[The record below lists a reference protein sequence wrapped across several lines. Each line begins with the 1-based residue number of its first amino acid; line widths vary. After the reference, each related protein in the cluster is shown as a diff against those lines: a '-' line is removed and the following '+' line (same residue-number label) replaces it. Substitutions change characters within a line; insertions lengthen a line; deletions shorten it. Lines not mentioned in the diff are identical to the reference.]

1 MKPFRYIKRRIER
14 FFYNAY
20 QRRLES
26 EANTWTIPRHIGVIL
41 DGNRRYAKA
50 SGLENAI
57 KGHHEGANKLE
68 EVLHWCDEL
77 GVEIF
82 SIWIFS
88 LDNFKRAAHEVEG
101 ILELIEGKMRE
112 LATIEGLHTNQI
124 KVRAM
129 GQIELLP
136 PSLQE
141 AIREAEEA
149 TQHYEKFILNI
160 AVAYG
165 GREEIVEAFRGHLK
179 AESDSGKSVRQIA
192 DELTVDKITPYLYTS
207 NLPDP
212 ELIIRTSGEVRLS
225 GFYSWQSVYSEFYFC
240 LGRVVVDTR
249 LHKIGSTVIL
259 RWILRWRWIDCNELS
274 LQKAL
279 RSWWEQKIDFL
290 RALRAYSQRK
300 RRFGK

>member
-1 MKPFRYIKRRIER
+1 MNPLKYLKNRIER
-14 FFYNAY
+14 LFYKAY
-20 QRRLES
+20 QRRLEG
-26 EANTWTIPRHIGVIL
+26 EANTWNIPRHIGVIL

-50 SGLENAI
+50 SGLASVI
-57 KGHHEGANKLE
+57 KGHYEGADKLE

-88 LDNFKRAAHEVEG
+88 LDNFKRAADEVEG
-101 ILELIEGKMRE
+101 ILGLIERKMRE
-112 LATIEGLHTNQI
+112 LVTIEGLHTNQI

-141 AIREAEEA
+141 AIRNAEES
-149 TQHYEKFILNI
+149 TQHYDKFILNV

-165 GREEIVEAFRGHLK
+165 GREEIIEAFRRHLK
-179 AESDSGKSVRQIA
+179 MEGENGKEVHQIA
-192 DELTVDKITPYLYTS
+192 KELTVDKITPYLYTS

-225 GFYSWQSVYSEFYFC
+225 GFLLWQSVYSEFYFC
-240 LGRVVVDTR
+240 DTYWPSFR
-249 LHKIGSTVIL
+249 
-259 RWILRWRWIDCNELS
+259 
-274 LQKAL
+274 
-279 RSWWEQKIDFL
+279 KIDFL

>member
-1 MKPFRYIKRRIER
+1 MKPFRYIKRQIEK
-14 FFYNAY
+14 FFYKAY

-26 EANTWTIPRHIGVIL
+26 DANTWKIPRHIGVIL

-50 SGLENAI
+50 SGLENVI
-57 KGHHEGANKLE
+57 RGHHEGANKLE

-101 ILELIEGKMRE
+101 ILGLIEGKMRE
-112 LATIEGLHTNQI
+112 LVTIEGLHANQI

-149 TQHYEKFILNI
+149 TQHYEKFILNV

-165 GREEIVEAFRGHLK
+165 GREEIIEAFRGHLK

-225 GFYSWQSVYSEFYFC
+225 GFLLWQSVYSEFYFC
-240 LGRVVVDTR
+240 DTYWPSFR
-249 LHKIGSTVIL
+249 
-259 RWILRWRWIDCNELS
+259 
-274 LQKAL
+274 
-279 RSWWEQKIDFL
+279 KIDFL

>member
-1 MKPFRYIKRRIER
+1 MNPLKFLKNKIEKR
-14 FFYNAY
+14 FYSAY
-20 QRRLES
+20 QKRLEA
-26 EANTWTIPRHIGVIL
+26 EAGTWNIPRHIGVIL

-50 SGLENAI
+50 SGLDNVI
-57 KGHHEGANKLE
+57 KGHYQGADKLE

-88 LDNFKRAAHEVEG
+88 LDNFKRADDEVEG
-101 ILELIEGKMRE
+101 ILGLIERKLRE
-112 LATIEGLHTNQI
+112 LVTIEGLHANQI

-141 AIREAEEA
+141 AIRQAEEA
-149 TQHYEKFILNI
+149 TQNYDKFILNV

-165 GREEIVEAFRGHLK
+165 GREEIIEAFRGHLK
-179 AESDSGKSVRQIA
+179 AEIQNGKDAEQILE
-192 DELTVDKITPYLYTS
+192 ELSVDKIAPYLYTS

-225 GFYSWQSVYSEFYFC
+225 GFLLWQSVYSEFYFC
-240 LGRVVVDTR
+240 DTYWPSFR
-249 LHKIGSTVIL
+249 
-259 RWILRWRWIDCNELS
+259 
-274 LQKAL
+274 
-279 RSWWEQKIDFL
+279 KIDFL
-290 RALRAYSQRK
+290 RALRAYSERK
-300 RRFGK
+300 RRFGQ

>member
-1 MKPFRYIKRRIER
+1 MPFRSIKNRIER

-20 QRRLES
+20 QKRLES
-26 EANTWTIPRHIGVIL
+26 ESNAWNIPRHIGVIL

-50 SGLENAI
+50 SGLDNII
-57 KGHHEGANKLE
+57 KGHYEGANKLE

-88 LDNFKRAAHEVEG
+88 LDNFKRGADEVEG
-101 ILELIEGKMRE
+101 ILGLIEGKMRE
-112 LATIEGLHTNQI
+112 LVTIKGLHANQI

-129 GQIELLP
+129 GKIELLP

-141 AIREAEEA
+141 AIRQAEEA
-149 TQHYEKFILNI
+149 TQHYEKFILNV

-165 GREEIVEAFRGHLK
+165 GREEIIEAFQGHLK
-179 AESDSGKSVRQIA
+179 AESESGKTTRQIA

-212 ELIIRTSGEVRLS
+212 ELIIRTSGEIRLS
-225 GFYSWQSVYSEFYFC
+225 GFLLWQSVYSEFYFC
-240 LGRVVVDTR
+240 DTYWPSFR
-249 LHKIGSTVIL
+249 
-259 RWILRWRWIDCNELS
+259 
-274 LQKAL
+274 
-279 RSWWEQKIDFL
+279 KIDFL
-290 RALRAYSQRK
+290 RALRAYSERK
-300 RRFGK
+300 RRYGQ

>member
-1 MKPFRYIKRRIER
+1 MKPFHSIKNRVEK
-14 FFYNAY
+14 FFYNTY

-26 EANTWTIPRHIGVIL
+26 EATAWNIPRHIGVIL

-50 SGLENAI
+50 SGLGDVIE
-57 KGHHEGANKLE
+57 GHHEGANKLE

-101 ILELIEGKMRE
+101 ILGLIERKMRE
-112 LATIEGLHTNQI
+112 LVTIEGLHTNQI

-129 GQIELLP
+129 GQIDLLP
-136 PSLQE
+136 SSLQE
-141 AIREAEEA
+141 AIREAEAA
-149 TQHYEKFILNI
+149 TQHYDKFILNV

-165 GREEIVEAFRGHLK
+165 GREEIIEAFRGHLK
-179 AESDSGKSVRQIA
+179 AESESGKSIHQIA
-192 DELTVDKITPYLYTS
+192 DELTVDKIAPYLYTS

-225 GFYSWQSVYSEFYFC
+225 GFLLWQSVYSEFYFC
-240 LGRVVVDTR
+240 DTYWPSFR
-249 LHKIGSTVIL
+249 
-259 RWILRWRWIDCNELS
+259 
-274 LQKAL
+274 
-279 RSWWEQKIDFL
+279 KIDFL

-300 RRFGK
+300 RRFGT

>member
-1 MKPFRYIKRRIER
+1 MKPLRSMKNQIEK

-26 EANTWTIPRHIGVIL
+26 EANTWNIPRHIGVIL

-50 SGLENAI
+50 SGLDDVI
-57 KGHHEGANKLE
+57 KGHSEGANKLE

-101 ILELIEGKMRE
+101 ILGLIERKMRE
-112 LATIEGLHTNQI
+112 LTTIEGLHTNQI

-136 PSLQE
+136 LSLQE
-141 AIREAEEA
+141 AIRAAEEA
-149 TQHYEKFILNI
+149 TQNYEKFILNV

-165 GREEIVEAFRGHLK
+165 GREEIIEAFRGHLK
-179 AESDSGKSVRQIA
+179 AESETGKSVRQIA

-207 NLPDP
+207 DLPDP

-225 GFYSWQSVYSEFYFC
+225 GFLLWQSVYSEYYFC
-240 LGRVVVDTR
+240 DTYWPSFR
-249 LHKIGSTVIL
+249 
-259 RWILRWRWIDCNELS
+259 
-274 LQKAL
+274 
-279 RSWWEQKIDFL
+279 KIDFL
-290 RALRAYSQRK
+290 RALRAYSERK

>member
-1 MKPFRYIKRRIER
+1 MKPFHYIKNRIER

-26 EANTWTIPRHIGVIL
+26 EANAWKIPRHIGVIL

-50 SGLENAI
+50 SGLDDIIE
-57 KGHHEGANKLE
+57 GHYEGANKLE

-77 GVEIF
+77 GVEVF

-101 ILELIEGKMRE
+101 ILGLIERKMR
-112 LATIEGLHTNQI
+112 LHRNQI

-136 PSLQE
+136 TSLQE

-149 TQHYEKFILNI
+149 TQHYDKFILNV

-165 GREEIVEAFRGHLK
+165 GREEIIEAFRGHLK
-179 AESDSGKSVRQIA
+179 AEGESGKPIDQIA
-192 DELTVDKITPYLYTS
+192 DELTVDKIAPYLYTS

-225 GFYSWQSVYSEFYFC
+225 GFLLWQSVYSEFYFC
-240 LGRVVVDTR
+240 DTYWPSFR
-249 LHKIGSTVIL
+249 
-259 RWILRWRWIDCNELS
+259 
-274 LQKAL
+274 
-279 RSWWEQKIDFL
+279 KIDFL

>member
-1 MKPFRYIKRRIER
+1 MTPLKFLKNRIER
-14 FFYNAY
+14 LFYKVY
-20 QRRLES
+20 QKRLEA
-26 EANTWTIPRHIGVIL
+26 EANTWNIPHHIGVIL

-50 SGLENAI
+50 SGFDNVV
-57 KGHHEGANKLE
+57 KGHHDGADKLE

-77 GVEIF
+77 GVKIF

-88 LDNFKRAAHEVEG
+88 LDNFKRADEEVES
-101 ILELIEGKMRE
+101 ILGLIERRMRE
-112 LATIEGLHTNQI
+112 LVNIEGLHTNQI

-141 AIREAEEA
+141 AIRDAEIA
-149 TQHYEKFILNI
+149 TQHYDRFILNV

-165 GREEIVEAFRGHLK
+165 GREEIIEAFRGHLK
-179 AESDSGKSVRQIA
+179 VETGKGKDISQIA
-192 DELTVDKITPYLYTS
+192 EELSVDKIAPYLYTS

-212 ELIIRTSGEVRLS
+212 ELIIRTSGEIRLS
-225 GFYSWQSVYSEFYFC
+225 GFLLWQSVYSEFYFC
-240 LGRVVVDTR
+240 ETYWPSFR
-249 LHKIGSTVIL
+249 
-259 RWILRWRWIDCNELS
+259 
-274 LQKAL
+274 
-279 RSWWEQKIDFL
+279 KIDFL

>member
-1 MKPFRYIKRRIER
+1 MGIV
-14 FFYNAY
+14 AT
-20 QRRLES
+20 QRRVDLTTS
-26 EANTWTIPRHIGVIL
+26 LRGTT
-41 DGNRRYAKA
+41 
-50 SGLENAI
+50 
-57 KGHHEGANKLE
+57 EGADKLE

-101 ILELIEGKMRE
+101 ILGLIEGKMRE
-112 LATIEGLHTNQI
+112 LVTIEGLHTNQI

-141 AIREAEEA
+141 AIQEAEKR
-149 TQHYEKFILNI
+149 TQHYDKFILNV

-165 GREEIVEAFRGHLK
+165 GREEIIEAFRGHLK
-179 AESDSGKSVRQIA
+179 AEGASVVNRFHQIA

-207 NLPDP
+207 DLPDP

-225 GFYSWQSVYSEFYFC
+225 GFLLWQSVYSEFYFC
-240 LGRVVVDTR
+240 DTYWPSFR
-249 LHKIGSTVIL
+249 
-259 RWILRWRWIDCNELS
+259 
-274 LQKAL
+274 
-279 RSWWEQKIDFL
+279 KIDFL

>member
-1 MKPFRYIKRRIER
+1 MNPLKYLKNRIER
-14 FFYNAY
+14 LFYKAY
-20 QRRLES
+20 QRRLEG
-26 EANTWTIPRHIGVIL
+26 EANTWKIPRHIGVIL

-50 SGLENAI
+50 SGFDSVI
-57 KGHHEGANKLE
+57 KGHHEGADKLE

-88 LDNFKRAAHEVEG
+88 LDNFKRAADEVEG
-101 ILELIEGKMRE
+101 ILGLIERRMRE
-112 LATIEGLHTNQI
+112 LVTIEGLHTNQI

-136 PSLQE
+136 LSLQE
-141 AIREAEEA
+141 AIRHAEEA
-149 TQHYEKFILNI
+149 TQHYDKFILNV

-165 GREEIVEAFRGHLK
+165 GREEIVEAFRRHLK
-179 AESDSGKSVRQIA
+179 TESNTGKEVHQIA
-192 DELTVDKITPYLYTS
+192 EELTVDKITPYLYTS

-225 GFYSWQSVYSEFYFC
+225 GFLLWQSVYSEFYFC
-240 LGRVVVDTR
+240 DTYWPSFR
-249 LHKIGSTVIL
+249 
-259 RWILRWRWIDCNELS
+259 
-274 LQKAL
+274 
-279 RSWWEQKIDFL
+279 KIDFL

-300 RRFGK
+300 RRFGE

>member
-1 MKPFRYIKRRIER
+1 MNPLKFLKNRIER
-14 FFYNAY
+14 LFYNAY
-20 QRRLES
+20 QKRLET
-26 EANTWTIPRHIGVIL
+26 EANAWNIPRHIGIIL

-50 SGLENAI
+50 SGLEDVI
-57 KGHHEGANKLE
+57 KGHYEGANKLE

-88 LDNFKRAAHEVEG
+88 LDNFKRAEQEVEG
-101 ILELIEGKMRE
+101 ILGLIERKMRE
-112 LATIEGLHTNQI
+112 LVTIEGLHANQI

-141 AIREAEEA
+141 AIRDAEVA
-149 TQHYEKFILNI
+149 TQHYDKFILNV

-165 GREEIVEAFRGHLK
+165 GREEIVDAFRGHLN
-179 AESDSGKSVRQIA
+179 AEAAKGKDVAQIA
-192 DELTVDKITPYLYTS
+192 DELSVDKIAPHLYTS

-225 GFYSWQSVYSEFYFC
+225 GFLLWQSVYSEFYFC
-240 LGRVVVDTR
+240 DTYWPSFR
-249 LHKIGSTVIL
+249 
-259 RWILRWRWIDCNELS
+259 
-274 LQKAL
+274 
-279 RSWWEQKIDFL
+279 KIDFL

-300 RRFGK
+300 RRFGQ

>member
-1 MKPFRYIKRRIER
+1 MKPFHYIKNRVER
-14 FFYNAY
+14 FFYRAY

-26 EANTWTIPRHIGVIL
+26 EATAWNIPRHIGVIL

-50 SGLENAI
+50 SGLDDVIE
-57 KGHHEGANKLE
+57 GHYEGANKLE

-101 ILELIEGKMRE
+101 ILGLIERKMRE
-112 LATIEGLHTNQI
+112 LVTIEGLHTNQI

-129 GQIELLP
+129 GQIDLLP
-136 PSLQE
+136 SSLQE

-149 TQHYEKFILNI
+149 TQHYDKFILNV

-165 GREEIVEAFRGHLK
+165 GREEIIEAFRGHLK
-179 AESDSGKSVRQIA
+179 TEGESDKPIHQIA
-192 DELTVDKITPYLYTS
+192 DELTVDKIAPYLYTS

-225 GFYSWQSVYSEFYFC
+225 GFLLWQSVYSEFYFC
-240 LGRVVVDTR
+240 DTYWPSFR
-249 LHKIGSTVIL
+249 
-259 RWILRWRWIDCNELS
+259 
-274 LQKAL
+274 
-279 RSWWEQKIDFL
+279 KIDFL

-300 RRFGK
+300 RRFGT